1 MADGEPP
8 LHRVRH
14 HVHGVNWRPTR
25 FVDGVPYYH
34 SCGLCNVIPRKTV
47 LLPCSHVLC
56 QSCYRG
62 SITEDDGGDG
72 RGGVCPL
79 DEDPFEVHQCA
90 RIRLTATKLN
100 SFRAYCWNQEN
111 GCEYVGTLQEVLAH
125 CEEQCTF
132 HTVACPRCRENVLH
146 AELPAH
152 YVAGCGGGSESS
164 AETEESSE
172 PDSEHTYN
180 NTSQT
185 SWSMLK
191 ARLSELR
198 EERRETTK
206 PSPDDEGFSM
216 EDLTAFLA
224 ELEGLDTYSPE

>member
-90 RIRLTATKLN
+90 RIRLSATKPT
-100 SFRAYCWNQEN
+100 A
-111 GCEYVGTLQEVLAH
+111 GTKKMVVSMWAL
-125 CEEQCTF
+125 F
-132 HTVACPRCRENVLH
+132 KKSSHTAK
-146 AELPAH
+146 
-152 YVAGCGGGSESS
+152 SS
-164 AETEESSE
+164 APFTPWRARGAER
-172 PDSEHTYN
+172 
-180 NTSQT
+180 TSYT
-185 SWSMLK
+185 LTF
-191 ARLSELR
+191 
-198 EERRETTK
+198 RRTTWLAVVEA